1 MGGQGI
7 DPLLA
12 VGGRCEGTGTPEL
25 YGLCCGVKMG
35 AGNGNVGW
43 ELDGAKALG
52 SADIELNDPM
62 CGIGCCDVEPDCDIE
77 PKGTAVAPAASN
89 YERGALSVAGEDSRK
104 KTLSGR
110 SLMSPSAASAIVT
123 SSQKAPAVA
132 PAASN

>member
-77 PKGTAVAPAASN
+77 PKGT
-89 YERGALSVAGEDSRK
+89 G
-104 KTLSGR
+104 SGPC
-110 SLMSPSAASAIVT
+110 SIEL
-123 SSQKAPAVA
+123 
-132 PAASN
+132 